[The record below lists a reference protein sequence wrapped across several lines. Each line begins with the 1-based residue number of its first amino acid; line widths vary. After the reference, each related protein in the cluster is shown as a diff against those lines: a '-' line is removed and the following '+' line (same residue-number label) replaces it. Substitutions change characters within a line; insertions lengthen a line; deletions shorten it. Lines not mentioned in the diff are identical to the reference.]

1 MVKYIHLNTI
11 LKYIKEVEGIDF
23 QIVDSEKYGIKGM
36 TSFKAIIP
44 ASFKVDKVEII
55 EDLNDICPLYTVKI
69 LNKDGDDAMDGA
81 NILLWNSELYST
93 KEEKSVCLS
102 DESIENGILIF
113 EDFKNIP
120 PFVDSL
126 DILLHA

>member
-1 MVKYIHLNTI
+1 MV
-11 LKYIKEVEGIDF
+11 KYIKEVEGIDF

-36 TSFKAIIP
+36 TSFKALIP

-93 KEEKSVCLS
+93 AQEESVCLA
-102 DESIENGILIF
+102 DEDIDNGILVF
-113 EDFKNIP
+113 DGFVNIP
-120 PFVDSL
+120 PIISSKE
-126 DILLHA
+126 ILKYM